1 MGRKGGHAGVINTF
15 SRFTGVYPPPTCGQ
29 KRGSLTPLVHRG
41 PVKPNDVLGKNKSV
55 RVLAK
60 VCGHLASASELNLGQ
75 SGARAGSS
83 RGRVWPIPPFDR
95 KKQGICPLMT
105 IGYIPIGTTACRRG
119 RVQCICAGE
128 LHPAEWVLYLSH
140 QHCGNT
146 NNAVIGLTSPTFG
159 VAAGKPGVTIC
170 KKTFDEVHITQLRSV
185 RRTPAQYPFGR

>member
-60 VCGHLASASELNLGQ
+60 VCGHLTSASELNLWH

-83 RGRVWPIPPFDR
+83 RRRVWPIPPFDR
-95 KKQGICPLMT
+95 KSRGYAPLLPLA
-105 IGYIPIGTTACRRG
+105 IFGLAQLLAAVGGFNAYAQ
-119 RVQCICAGE
+119 VNCILLNGFCIY
-128 LHPAEWVLYLSH
+128 HTSIAEI
-140 QHCGNT
+140 QT
-146 NNAVIGLTSPTFG
+146 MP
-159 VAAGKPGVTIC
+159 
-170 KKTFDEVHITQLRSV
+170 
-185 RRTPAQYPFGR
+185 